1 MYIFLN
7 ITQKENVLCKVK
19 KLDRNTPPGNVAFNP
34 TKLEESS
41 QIKITKASKIKRKLN
56 TIKAIVTIIKKTKQS
71 RYITKDKK
79 SNANAKKIIISNI
92 NAAKVKAK
100 KATTS

>member
-34 TKLEESS
+34 TKLEGSS

-56 TIKAIVTIIKKTKQS
+56 TIKAIIAIIKKNKIKQVYNK
-71 RYITKDKK
+71 R
-79 SNANAKKIIISNI
+79 
-92 NAAKVKAK
+92 
-100 KATTS
+100 